1 MGPPY
6 FMVFTLFEAKQI
18 FRFSFFLN
26 TAPPGTLYGRVDR
39 GFISSALGFR
49 LSKREEFKKDAIQF
63 ATAGKILQKKYG
75 FSKPEA
81 GEWKK
86 RINFEDW
93 MKNAKSIE
101 WLNQFVCITC
111 EQKPMSKK

>member
-1 MGPPY
+1 
-6 FMVFTLFEAKQI
+6 MVFTLFEPKEI
-18 FRFSFFLN
+18 FRFASFLN
-26 TAPPGTLYGRVDR
+26 KAPPGPLYGRVDR
-39 GFISSALGFR
+39 GFMFSALGFC
-49 LSKREEFKKDAIQF
+49 LSKRAEFKKDAIQF
-63 ATAGKILQKKYG
+63 ARAGKILQKKYG